1 MSHAHISAEID
12 RYAYTNALAKNSPT
26 TKLFFALS
34 TLVISV
40 SAPTP
45 IIPVIIFAVNT
56 AMLLAVAKIP
66 ARFYL
71 HLLLYPIAAVT
82 LSCAILALFFGYGEP
97 LTQVTFPWFK
107 WTIYQNGI
115 TMAIATFLRVVGA
128 ISAQFF
134 LVLTTSVVDIFII
147 LRRVRVP
154 TVIIEMSLLI
164 YRYIFVFIEITE
176 QMNTAQK
183 LRLGH
188 SSLLRRIRS
197 VAMVAGN
204 LFIRTLEQGERTM
217 TAMNARGY
225 DGNIRVLEDLPS
237 PKKTALAGIALFDA
251 ALVLAIFILLNVGV
265 V

>member
-1 MSHAHISAEID
+1 M
-12 RYAYTNALAKNSPT
+12 AKNSPT

-34 TLVISV
+34 MLVISV

-56 AMLLAVAKIP
+56 AVLLAVAKIP
-66 ARFYL
+66 TRFYI
-71 HLLLYPIAAVT
+71 HLLLYPTLALT

-97 LTQVTFPWFK
+97 LTQVTFPWFT

-115 TMAIATFLRVVGA
+115 TIAIATFLRVVGA

-134 LVLTTSVVDIFII
+134 LVLTTSVTDIFII
-147 LRRVRVP
+147 LRRIRVP
-154 TVIIEMSLLI
+154 TVLIETSLLI
-164 YRYIFVFIEITE
+164 YRYIFVFIEIAE

-188 SSLLRRIRS
+188 SSLLRKIRS

-204 LFIRTLEQGERTM
+204 LFIRTLEQGERTV

-225 DGNIRVLEDLPS
+225 DGTIRVLEDLPS

-251 ALVLAIFILLNVGV
+251 ALIISIYVMLNAGV